1 MTKTVH
7 AVRHGR
13 NLELLEPLDLP
24 EGLRVAIT
32 VELPPAPRPQAH
44 SAFPVRSLGP
54 MKGSLD
60 REEIYGDL
68 V

>member
-1 MTKTVH
+1 LTIRISKD
-7 AVRHGR
+7 AV
-13 NLELLEPLDLP
+13 EDL
-24 EGLRVAIT
+24 ASAT
-32 VELPPAPRPQAH
+32 RPQAH

>member
-1 MTKTVH
+1 MTQTVH
-7 AVRHGR
+7 AVLHGR
-13 NLELLEPLDLP
+13 SLELIEPLDLP

-44 SAFPVRSLGP
+44 SAFPVRNLGP

>member
-7 AVRHGR
+7 AVHRGQV
-13 NLELLEPLDLP
+13 LELIEPLDLP

-44 SAFPVRSLGP
+44 SAFPFRSLGP

>member
-7 AVRHGR
+7 AVRRGQ

>member
-7 AVRHGR
+7 AVRHGQ

-32 VELPPAPRPQAH
+32 VDLPPAPRPQAQ

-54 MKGSLD
+54 MKGKLG